1 MVDEAQQLG
10 DRPVRPLKSV
20 PFASK
25 ERSGRTGGVFA
36 RFRLLRR
43 LGRDSRGV
51 AAVEF
56 ALVLPFMLL
65 LFLGMVELDSA
76 LTVDRKVSQVA
87 SSIADLVA
95 QTDKLNEADIRD
107 LLKMSDAVLDPYP
120 ASNLKLVVASIWI
133 KEVNKPRVK
142 WSRALNTAQWS
153 ANGAPPVDIPE
164 GLTKQKDTYLIVAQ
178 ATYTH
183 RPTFAALLK
192 DVFATDTI
200 ELTDTYYMRPRVS
213 SEVEC
218 CS

>member
-1 MVDEAQQLG
+1 
-10 DRPVRPLKSV
+10 VRPSKSNQSNSHETGV
-20 PFASK
+20 HPA
-25 ERSGRTGGVFA
+25 GRGA
-36 RFRLLRR
+36 RLPLLRR
-43 LGRDSRGV
+43 LVRDRNGV

-95 QTDKLNEADIRD
+95 QTDKLDEADIRD

-120 ASNLKLVVASIWI
+120 ASNLKLVVASVWMRD
-133 KEVNKPRVK
+133 VNKPRVK
-142 WSRALNTAQWS
+142 WSRALNTSAWS
-153 ANGAPPVDIPE
+153 ANGSPPIDIPE
-164 GLTKQKDTYLIVAQ
+164 GLTKQKDSYLIVAQ

-192 DVFATDTI
+192 DVFATETI

-213 SEVEC
+213 TEVEC